1 MKKLNLF
8 MKDSYIALHNAL
20 TTPSMLTLLAK
31 FGYNEKKIREAMDR
45 LQQIKQIILLRN
57 EASNVS
63 RSATRNLQLAKDT
76 LLSLFNIH
84 LETARLAFKREAD
97 YHDDLNICA
106 RRKGATMDW
115 LEQAERFYATVPQP
129 MMEKYNVLPQ
139 ELEQAS
145 QLLVQVMDLMAAQ
158 SSAKSREQEL
168 TKQRNEQVEA
178 LKIWMRQFMRVA
190 EVALSESPQQLEAL
204 NKVVA

>member
-1 MKKLNLF
+1 

-20 TTPSMLTLLAK
+20 TTPALLSLLSK
-31 FGYNEKKIREAMDR
+31 FGYNEKKIRDAMER
-45 LQQIKQIILLRN
+45 LQSIKQIGLLRN
-57 EASNVS
+57 EASNVA
-63 RSATRNLQLAKDT
+63 RDATRNLQVAKDT
-76 LLSLFNIH
+76 LAALFQIH
-84 LETARLAFKREAD
+84 IETARLAFKREAEYKD
-97 YHDDLNICA
+97 NLNICT

-115 LEQAERFYATVPQP
+115 LEQAERFYATIPQP

-145 QLLVQVMDLMAAQ
+145 QLLVQVMDLLAAQ
-158 SSAKSREQEL
+158 SKAKSRVQEL

-178 LKIWMRQFMRVA
+178 LRIWMRQFMKIA
-190 EVALSESPQQLEAL
+190 EIALSESPQQLEAL